1 MSTPTTPFPA
11 PRSDMLFAGLDIGG
25 TKTEAIV
32 VDGALN
38 LRGRVRQATETRD
51 PAGLVA
57 GAAAAVRAALRQ
69 AGAAPAD
76 LAGVGVG
83 VPGQVDPETGEV
95 RLAAN
100 LNLAG
105 YPLGPG
111 LAQALNAP
119 VFLENDVRLAAVGVY
134 RWLRAREPVQNVAYL
149 SVGTGVSAGLVV
161 NGRLY
166 RGSHGMAGEI
176 GHVVVEP
183 DGRVCKCGARGC
195 LETIVA
201 GPAIAQQARDA
212 GFAPAESLDA
222 GHVYRAAT
230 AGDAAAQA
238 VVARVSDALSLAL
251 QWLIM
256 AYDVDKVVLG
266 GGVSGAGGAFLAPI
280 MAALARLREQSDL
293 LATMLAADKFTALPV
308 DYNPGAWGAVLL
320 AQGGGQR
327 PTGK

>member
-1 MSTPTTPFPA
+1 MPA
-11 PRSDMLFAGLDIGG
+11 PVTPPLESRRSGLFAGLDIGG

-38 LRGRVRQATETRD
+38 LRGRVRQATDTRD
-51 PAGLVA
+51 PAGLAV

-69 AGAAPAD
+69 AGAALPE

-83 VPGQVDPETGEV
+83 VPGQVNPETGEV

-100 LNLAG
+100 LNLAA
-105 YPLGPG
+105 YPLGPA
-111 LAQALNAP
+111 LTQALDAP

-201 GPAIAQQARDA
+201 GPAIAQQALDA
-212 GFAPAESLDA
+212 GFAPAKALDA
-222 GHVYRAAT
+222 GAVYRAAA

-238 VVARVSDALSLAL
+238 VVARVSSALGLAI
-251 QWLIM
+251 QWLVM

-266 GGVSGAGGAFLAPI
+266 GGVSGAGAAFLTPI
-280 MAALARLREQSDL
+280 MAVLSRLREQSDL
-293 LATMLAADKFTALPV
+293 MAALLAADKVTVLPV
-308 DYNPGAWGAVLL
+308 DYNPGTWGAVLL
-320 AQGGGQR
+320 AQEGAQR
-327 PTGK
+327 PAGG